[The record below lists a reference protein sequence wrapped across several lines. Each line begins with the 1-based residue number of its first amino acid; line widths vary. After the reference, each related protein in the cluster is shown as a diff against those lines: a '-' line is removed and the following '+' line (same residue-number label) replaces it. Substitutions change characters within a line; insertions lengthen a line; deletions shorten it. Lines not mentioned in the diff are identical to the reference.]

1 MLARFGGPLYVTDD
15 YIPGIYTEIFN
26 ILILSGSP
34 SEVQRQ
40 LLQLCS
46 RKGHQNPYNY
56 FKWGFSGSYF
66 WLQQRLSYCSKEC
79 FAFKH
84 LTIMTYSRINKLF
97 INN

>member
-26 ILILSGSP
+26 ILILSASP

-46 RKGHQNPYNY
+46 RQ
-56 FKWGFSGSYF
+56 GSEP
-66 WLQQRLSYCSKEC
+66 L
-79 FAFKH
+79 
-84 LTIMTYSRINKLF
+84 
-97 INN
+97 

>member
-26 ILILSGSP
+26 ILILSASP

-40 LLQLCS
+40 L
-46 RKGHQNPYNY
+46 
-56 FKWGFSGSYF
+56 
-66 WLQQRLSYCSKEC
+66 
-79 FAFKH
+79 

>member
-26 ILILSGSP
+26 ILILSVSP

-56 FKWGFSGSYF
+56 F
-66 WLQQRLSYCSKEC
+66 
-79 FAFKH
+79 
-84 LTIMTYSRINKLF
+84 
-97 INN
+97 

>member
-26 ILILSGSP
+26 ILILSVSP

-46 RKGHQNPYNY
+46 YAPEKDIRTPIIILNGDFRGPI
-56 FKWGFSGSYF
+56 SGCSNDYHTV
-66 WLQQRLSYCSKEC
+66 QRSALHSN
-79 FAFKH
+79 
-84 LTIMTYSRINKLF
+84 I
-97 INN
+97 

>member
-26 ILILSGSP
+26 ILILSASP

-56 FKWGFSGSYF
+56 FNGDFRGPISGCSNDYHTV
-66 WLQQRLSYCSKEC
+66 QRSALHSN
-79 FAFKH
+79 
-84 LTIMTYSRINKLF
+84 I
-97 INN
+97 

>member
-26 ILILSGSP
+26 ILILSASP

-56 FKWGFSGSYF
+56 FKWGFSGCSNDYHTV
-66 WLQQRLSYCSKEC
+66 QRSALHSN
-79 FAFKH
+79 
-84 LTIMTYSRINKLF
+84 I
-97 INN
+97 

>member
-26 ILILSGSP
+26 ILILSASP

-66 WLQQRLSYCSKEC
+66 WRSNDYHTVQRSALHSN
-79 FAFKH
+79 
-84 LTIMTYSRINKLF
+84 I
-97 INN
+97 

>member
-26 ILILSGSP
+26 ILILSVSP

-56 FKWGFSGSYF
+56 FKWGFSGVLF
-66 WLQQRLSYCSKEC
+66 LAAATIIIL
-79 FAFKH
+79 FKGV
-84 LTIMTYSRINKLF
+84 LCIQTSDDNDLF
-97 INN
+97 PD